1 MHHRSTLLLVF
12 LTSLPIAACGDDG
25 GGSTSDATTAATP
38 ATTTDPTSDATTTET
53 PGTTEQGTGTTEQG
67 TTEQGTTEPAT
78 STTGPDPT
86 TTTDPGTT
94 EPGTTSSAT
103 DTDGTTGAL
112 GPSWAADV
120 FPMLNPPVNCDC
132 HTPGSGGLIM
142 GPDPATAYMNLVGVM
157 ATTALL
163 NRIEPGDTD
172 KSYLWHKINGTQV
185 QVGGGGSKM
194 PLGGLPVLP
203 QETFDVIDAWIAG
216 GAQP

>member
-1 MHHRSTLLLVF
+1 MHHRSTLLLAF
-12 LTSLPIAACGDDG
+12 LTSLPLVACSDDG

-38 ATTTDPTSDATTTET
+38 ATTTDPTTEPTTET
-53 PGTTEQGTGTTEQG
+53 PGTTEQGTSTTEQG

-78 STTGPDPT
+78 TTTGPDPT
-86 TTTDPGTT
+86 TTT

-157 ATTALL
+157 ATTAPLK
-163 NRIEPGDTD
+163 RIEPGDTD

>member
-1 MHHRSTLLLVF
+1 MHHRSTLLLAF
-12 LTSLPIAACGDDG
+12 LTSLPLVACSDDG

-38 ATTTDPTSDATTTET
+38 ATTTDPTTEPTTET
-53 PGTTEQGTGTTEQG
+53 PGTTEQGTSTTEQG

-78 STTGPDPT
+78 TTTGPDPT
-86 TTTDPGTT
+86 TTT

-157 ATTALL
+157 ATTAPL

-185 QVGGGGSKM
+185 EVGGGGSKM

-203 QETFDVIDAWIAG
+203 QETFDIIDAWIAG